1 MASGDDLTL
10 LGVLGTAL
18 SGVAT
23 LIIAVNTVWTKKTQN
38 NVEKIHDTTETT
50 LGEVVTVN
58 GKTIGKLLDDAEGRR
73 IVADVPT
80 ASRTSHDRRYV
91 EGLEDTTT
99 AAAKTRSTKEENP
112 WNASSAGSKRPARP

>member
-1 MASGDDLTL
+1 MASSDDLTL

-99 AAAKTRSTKEENP
+99 AAAKARSTKEGNP
-112 WNASSAGSKRPARP
+112 

>member
-23 LIIAVNTVWTKKTQN
+23 LIIAINTVWTKKMQN
-38 NVEKIHDTTETT
+38 DVQKIHDTTETT

-80 ASRTSHDRRYV
+80 ASQTSHDRKYV

-99 AAAKTRSTKEENP
+99 AAAKARSTKEE
-112 WNASSAGSKRPARP
+112 R

>member
-50 LGEVVTVN
+50 LGEVITAN
-58 GKTIGKLLDDAEGRR
+58 GKSVGKLLDDTEGRR
-73 IVADVPT
+73 IASDVP
-80 ASRTSHDRRYV
+80 AAAQTSHDRRYV

-99 AAAKTRSTKEENP
+99 AAAKARSTKEE
-112 WNASSAGSKRPARP
+112 R